1 MRRWSEFV
9 SRSALAGALL
19 VGLIGCGRSAGSFVW
34 VEDVPAPRDV
44 GAYTIAV
51 GDLLHVQVWDHDNM
65 SGRIRVRSDGRIS
78 VPLLNDAVAAGKT
91 PEQLARD
98 LEAYLRNKSLVV
110 DPRVTVVLEETKPL
124 AVAVMGEVVHAGM
137 YTLAPG
143 AGVAEALASAG
154 GLTEF
159 AHRDRIFVVR
169 RTPKLLRIRFTY
181 SALVGGSGQAPTFR
195 LQNGDVVVT
204 E

>member
-1 MRRWSEFV
+1 MRMWPEFV
-9 SRSALAGALL
+9 SRAALAGVLL
-19 VGLIGCGRSAGSFVW
+19 AGAGGCGRSGGAFVW
-34 VEDVPAPRDV
+34 IDDVPTPRDV
-44 GAYTIAV
+44 GAYTIAA

-65 SGRIRVRSDGRIS
+65 SGRMRVRSDGRIS
-78 VPLLNDAVAAGKT
+78 VPLLNDATAAGKT

-98 LEAYLRNKSLVV
+98 LETYLRNKSLVV

-137 YTLAPG
+137 YTLSPG

-169 RTPKLLRIRFTY
+169 RTPELLRIRFTY
-181 SALVGGSGQAPTFR
+181 SALVGGSGKAPTFR